1 MKVLFTGVGSIGSR
15 HIKNLSAICEQR
27 GIELTI
33 DVIRKSHR
41 ILPDD
46 IDSKIR
52 YQIWDDKGLD
62 SHYDVLFITDETS
75 THYTNIV
82 KFCNICDSMFIE
94 KPIFDKTNYDE
105 VKLNELEKSH
115 TCYVA
120 APMRF
125 SRYYEQMKQEV
136 ESNKVYSA
144 RIIFSSYMPS
154 WQPGRDY
161 TKSFRCFNDRGG
173 GVDIDLLHEVD
184 YMVSLFDFPKQ
195 VHRVVG
201 KFSHLQMDACDMAAY
216 IFEYPDKLVELHLDY
231 FGRKRTRKMELFTEQ
246 DNIVIDF
253 NAASVEYMEAKK
265 VAEQYTEC
273 DFYREEMAY
282 FLDLLAGKVVN
293 INPPTLAYKVLKLTK
308 GII

>member
-15 HIKNLSAICEQR
+15 HIRNLNALCEQR
-27 GIELTI
+27 GAELTI
-33 DVIRKSHR
+33 DVVRKSNR
-41 ILPDD
+41 ILPEDLS
-46 IDSKIR
+46 SKIR
-52 YQIWDDKGLD
+52 HQIWDDKGLD

-75 THYTNIV
+75 THYENI
-82 KFCNICDSMFIE
+82 KKYQDICDSMFIE
-94 KPIFDKTNYDE
+94 KPIFDKTNYAE
-105 VKLNELEKSH
+105 EELKELEASH

-125 SRYYEQMKQEV
+125 SHYYEQMKREI
-136 ESNKVYSA
+136 EANKVYSA

-184 YMVSLFDFPKQ
+184 YMVNLFGFPKR
-195 VHRVVG
+195 VHRVAG
-201 KFSHLQMDACDMAAY
+201 KFSHLQMDACDLATY

-246 DNIVIDF
+246 DTIVIDF
-253 NAASVEYMEAKK
+253 NATSVEYLEAQKL
-265 VAEQYTEC
+265 QDYGTEC
-273 DFYREEMAY
+273 DFYSEEMKY
-282 FLDLLAGKVVN
+282 FLNLLAGKVKN
-293 INPPTLAYKVLKLTK
+293 INPPTLAFNVLKLTK
-308 GII
+308 GFL